1 VTKVTSGHDVSNS
14 NAALESLILA
24 FIDFIPE
31 FNHSLTQSV
40 RSIKETSMRKSLIL
54 AASLGTMLISSAAFA
69 ASIDATG
76 VIKSI
81 NLKHHT
87 VTLVSGKTYVLPGKF
102 NLKSLKDGEKVS
114 ISYIVKNKHF
124 IASSVK
130 AI

>member
-1 VTKVTSGHDVSNS
+1 
-14 NAALESLILA
+14 
-24 FIDFIPE
+24 
-31 FNHSLTQSV
+31 
-40 RSIKETSMRKSLIL
+40 MRKSIIL

-69 ASIDATG
+69 ASTDATG

-87 VTLVSGKTYVLPGKF
+87 VTLAGGGTYVLPGKF
-102 NLKSLKDGEKVS
+102 NLKPFKSGEKVS

-124 IASSVK
+124 LASSVK